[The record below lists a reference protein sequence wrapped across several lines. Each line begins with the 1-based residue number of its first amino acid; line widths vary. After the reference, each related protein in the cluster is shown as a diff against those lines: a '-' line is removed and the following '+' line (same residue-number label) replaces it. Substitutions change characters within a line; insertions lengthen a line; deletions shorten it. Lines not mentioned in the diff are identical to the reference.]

1 MLLCFLDMG
10 VRYGH
15 TAVVSQMG
23 EMWTFGGWG
32 IGFHKHYDH
41 VFKIIIVDDID
52 HISDKYCNDDFVVV
66 YFVVRILH
74 HYDLFH
80 IVLVDN
86 DHHLNLLNIF
96 VVDDIVH
103 ISDKYHH
110 PDRFV
115 DTLLNNIIFI
125 FVYLRHI
132 QHVDNHVI
140 DINIGDNNLYIHF
153 IVLFVIFKHDLE
165 FVGTCHGNDNEDR
178 EQDIDHDDNGD
189 DGKHPRDTL
198 HDIVDDVFADHDQLG
213 NTADSELMREIV
225 SLIGQ
230 LTQDGGETF
239 SATLPA
245 NSSNSSFLP
254 LIVENSPAA
263 AVLPQE
269 LVEEVKL
276 RYCRGWGPEAA
287 VPAVDISIVD
297 VESLGVREVQ
307 GARTFFVRIAETPP
321 DPEWICAYLDGDS
334 WSTEGV
340 RLATASELEAALGG
354 SADTS
359 GVWCATVHLS
369 IFGAFVDILLDCT
382 NANMLTPEG
391 LREIIDRQGWP
402 SGKQDSF
409 SKRRQNLDAPRL
421 CSCRSGKKVSKVAA
435 GLREFVIYRN
445 TLWEDPRLWEL
456 WYIPYYGYPEVQ
468 KHFVMISDG
477 LPAEPGKSGWIQ
489 GSLAM
494 QASPKLKELAIK
506 LEEGSLAFV
515 ALFFSVDGSAVGARS
530 PEECPIEQGSFL
542 WYTFVALFS
551 VLLNCVPRSYLL
563 VVTAFLANLSEV
575 DEAKWMFSFAV
586 VVVRKLVV
594 VPVLATL
601 LSSVGTELSICA
613 LSGEALSPPKKFGL
627 DLQLA
632 TDGKEAGSSTAEES
646 EGAASEVWHQ
656 KVRDLAGRGI
666 SVRQLLDFYA
676 DLGQRTMKHFEPH
689 QSTTHDV
696 VRQVIIPNSLQL
708 REARFF
714 FVLLRQV
721 TSLAGAS
728 KPYCRVS
735 VRGPTAELKPWKGG
749 GCAAPGANKREAWD
763 SQIVAEDVEREDRLF
778 LELLDDG
785 APPDLRNLG
794 NLELPA
800 SRFWHGLRAELQL
813 SASQDIKLQV
823 EISAHKTVEEA
834 KKVAQKANEVHGSAP
849 KSKWSPI
856 ALPWRHQRDHDIAI
870 DLSDTDERVLSI
882 ESPRRYTM
890 TIASWPKDDG
900 EGPRPSSASQG
911 HAYATVVNN
920 GQPYLAQKMVTHGWR
935 NKFTYLLAAIFAD
948 ALDLEMYD
956 EVAELLAERQFGKL
970 ASALRRKGKLDI
982 RYWVCAF
989 CVNQHTGIC
998 ATPPPTD
1005 SSGFAI
1011 TPCSCGTSKS
1021 FTGDLSEMNKFDD
1034 MMAYLKK
1041 TLRAQGR
1048 VRLEQVVALETDF
1061 SLLTRVWCLAELL
1074 EAYEV
1079 HLPQAVKIHSA
1090 ASRDVCLERLAK
1102 LDVRDAEAS
1111 FPADKELVLS
1121 KIDDMD
1127 DFNLGLQNLVMHR
1140 LEQFLQGNR
1149 ACSAASLFDNVVLAA
1164 LSVTM

>member
-1 MLLCFLDMG
+1 M
-10 VRYGH
+10 
-15 TAVVSQMG
+15 
-23 EMWTFGGWG
+23 TFS
-32 IGFHKHYDH
+32 KTTT
-41 VFKIIIVDDID
+41 
-52 HISDKYCNDDFVVV
+52 SSATQT
-66 YFVVRILH
+66 R
-74 HYDLFH
+74 
-80 IVLVDN
+80 
-86 DHHLNLLNIF
+86 
-96 VVDDIVH
+96 
-103 ISDKYHH
+103 
-110 PDRFV
+110 
-115 DTLLNNIIFI
+115 TLSSTT
-125 FVYLRHI
+125 R
-132 QHVDNHVI
+132 
-140 DINIGDNNLYIHF
+140 
-153 IVLFVIFKHDLE
+153 
-165 FVGTCHGNDNEDR
+165 
-178 EQDIDHDDNGD
+178 
-189 DGKHPRDTL
+189 TL
-198 HDIVDDVFADHDQLG
+198 STT
-213 NTADSELMREIV
+213 TADSELMREIS

-230 LTQDGGETF
+230 LAQEGGESL
-239 SATLPA
+239 SATTDLGTMVAFKLPA

-263 AVLPQE
+263 ALLPQE
-269 LVEEVKL
+269 LVQEVSEG
-276 RYCRGWGPEAA
+276 RGAVLVATTLDGPSSEGAGRKMRTNLGRPIQAA

-297 VESLGVREVQ
+297 VESLGVFEVQ
-307 GARTFFVRIAETPP
+307 GTRTFFVRIAESPP
-321 DPEWICAYLDGDS
+321 NPEWICAYLDGDS

-340 RLATASELEAALGG
+340 RLATTSELEAALGV

-369 IFGAFVDILLDCT
+369 IFGAFIDILLDCT

-391 LREIIDRQGWP
+391 LREIIDRQGWWMRP
-402 SGKQDSF
+402 PALALFVLLVGSLVLIALGVWSDTRV
-409 SKRRQNLDAPRL
+409 RRLGLWRDENFLSDDVTEAPRQ
-421 CSCRSGKKVSKVAA
+421 CCRRRSGKKQSKSKNGEAAPGAAPESHHLLRRLRQPVAA

-445 TLWEDPRLWEL
+445 TLWEVAREYRLHTSSIESHIW
-456 WYIPYYGYPEVQ
+456 
-468 KHFVMISDG
+468 
-477 LPAEPGKSGWIQ
+477 GKSGWIQ

-494 QASPKLKELAIK
+494 QTSPKLKELAIK
-506 LEEGSLAFV
+506 LEEGLPRAFVRVHTSRFARVRAAMMTTHPVYELCMCDLHITAAKRAKIVGDCILGSLAFV

-542 WYTFVALFS
+542 WYTFVSLFS
-551 VLLNCVPRSYLL
+551 VLLNCVPRSLEYRLAQRGFVQKSHEHHARQLLRRQLKDIGFWLVGTCLSLCYLL
-563 VVTAFLANLSEV
+563 VVTAFLANLSEG
-575 DEAKWMFSFAV
+575 DEGKWMFSFAV

-613 LSGEALSPPKKFGL
+613 LSGEALTPPKKFGL

-632 TDGKEAGSSTAEES
+632 TAGAETASSTPEES

-666 SVRQLLDFYA
+666 TVRQLLDFYA

-721 TSLAGAS
+721 TNLAGPS
-728 KPYCRVS
+728 KPYCKVS
-735 VRGPTAELKPWKGG
+735 VRGPTAETKPWKGG
-749 GCAAPGANKREAWD
+749 GGAAPGANKGTPAWE
-763 SQIVAEDVEREDRLF
+763 SQIVAEDVEKEDRLF
-778 LELLDDG
+778 FELLDDG

-800 SRFWHGLRAELQL
+800 SKFWHGLRAELQL
-813 SASQDIKLQV
+813 NDSQDIKLQV
-823 EISAHKTVEEA
+823 EITAHKTVEEA
-834 KKVAQKANEVHGSAP
+834 KKVAQKANEAHRSAT
-849 KSKWSPI
+849 KSKWTPTG
-856 ALPWRHQRDHDIAI
+856 LPWRQQRDHDIPI

-890 TIASWPKDDG
+890 TIASWPKDDD
-900 EGPRPSSASQG
+900 EGPKTTAASQG
-911 HAYATVVNN
+911 YAYATVVNN

-948 ALDLEMYD
+948 ALDVEMYD
-956 EVAELLAERQFGKL
+956 EVAQLLAERQFDKL

-1005 SSGFAI
+1005 SSGCAI

-1061 SLLTRVWCLAELL
+1061 SLLTRVWCLAELV

-1090 ASRDVCLERLAK
+1090 ASRDICLERLAK

-1127 DFNLGLQNLVMHR
+1127 GFNLGLQNLVMHR
-1140 LEQFLQGNR
+1140 LEQFLQNNR
-1149 ACSAASLFDNVVLAA
+1149 ACSAASLFDNIVLAA
-1164 LSVTM
+1164 LTVTM